1 MSLSVSLSSR
11 AWRNTP
17 AVRHSGHG
25 ASGGACCS
33 SAFTVPSALPMPTEL
48 RRGGRGVTAQGVC
61 RLAHPLASNMPT
73 AWRHSQGRA
82 CSAAGK
88 ALVAIYGMAANNL
101 RPRPTGTIQCRHA
114 LMLRL
119 SQAQHLRLHHATVA
133 AHNVIVPSMARVT
146 ELGGART

>member
-25 ASGGACCS
+25 ASCGACCS

-48 RRGGRGVTAQGVC
+48 RRGGRGVTPQGVC
-61 RLAHPLASNMPT
+61 RLAHPLASNVPS
-73 AWRHSQGRA
+73 AWRHSEGRA

-88 ALVAIYGMAANNL
+88 ALVAIYGMAADNYA
-101 RPRPTGTIQCRHA
+101 R
-114 LMLRL
+114 
-119 SQAQHLRLHHATVA
+119 AQP
-133 AHNVIVPSMARVT
+133 VPSNADTLSCSGSLAPSSASCHHGCTQCSGLRY
-146 ELGGART
+146 GQSD